1 MMYNNSVSWN
11 MGILQKLIDFANET
25 SIHCLSFVVQTSA
38 SKLKRLTWAFLFV
51 ASLYYASFQL
61 KQAFQCKFFWLTFKP
76 AFPTNSHSIG
86 LAIQGSVVWSP
97 APGTWKSCQSGWKF
111 MDLHSKILKP
121 SFRWPSIYSGH
132 WATMSAV
139 VRLVHVCFPLATF
152 VKEIL
157 SRSTQ
162 TKKSN
167 RVIEL

>member
-1 MMYNNSVSWN
+1 MVYNNSVSWN

-76 AFPTNSHSIG
+76 AFPTNSKSIG
-86 LAIQGSVVWSP
+86 LAIQGSVVWSL

-111 MDLHSKILKP
+111 MDSLKNPKAFIQMTKRIQRTLGHNECCGAP
-121 SFRWPSIYSGH
+121 SP
-132 WATMSAV
+132 
-139 VRLVHVCFPLATF
+139 RLFPTCNLCERNTF
-152 VKEIL
+152 AKY
-157 SRSTQ
+157 TN
-162 TKKSN
+162 KKK
-167 RVIEL
+167 